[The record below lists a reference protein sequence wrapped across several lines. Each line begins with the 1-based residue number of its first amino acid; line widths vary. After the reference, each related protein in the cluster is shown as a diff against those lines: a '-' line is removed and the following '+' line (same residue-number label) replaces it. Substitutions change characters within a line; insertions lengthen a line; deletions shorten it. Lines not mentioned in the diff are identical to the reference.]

1 MNYNTQNAK
10 KSTKKD
16 AVGDSGGMQTDPDIL
31 YDTDKRHRL

>member
-31 YDTDKRHRL
+31 YDTNERRGL